1 MNLKTVTLF
10 AAITQLLAVLC
21 GLAVCIRNVIEL
33 VAGHMEWKYNWMYLL
48 TEPFYLLAGAALTV
62 FLFTL
67 FAKQGKN

>member
-1 MNLKTVTLF
+1 MKLKTITMI

-21 GLAVCIRNVIEL
+21 SFVIFIRSLIGT

-48 TEPFYLLAGAALTV
+48 TQPLYLLAGIALTV

-67 FAKQGKN
+67 AIKQNNN

>member
-1 MNLKTVTLF
+1 MNLKAITLI

-21 GLAVCIRNVIEL
+21 GLVSCIRNLIE
-33 VAGHMEWKYNWMYLL
+33 VVTGHMEWKYSWPYLL
-48 TEPFYLLAGAALTV
+48 SEPFYLLAGIALAV